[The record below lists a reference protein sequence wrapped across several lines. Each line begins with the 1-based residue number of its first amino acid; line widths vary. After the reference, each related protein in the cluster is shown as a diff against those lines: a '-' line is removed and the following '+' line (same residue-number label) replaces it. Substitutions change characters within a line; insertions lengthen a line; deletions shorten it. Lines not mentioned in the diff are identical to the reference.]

1 MDIQPPAIDHH
12 YCNDNMTSACKR
24 LLQQQS
30 FTTQDDIRYQL
41 IELGFHDISQSTVS
55 RLLLRLGVAKVP
67 NAAGKKIYCLT
78 TENEPIKINA
88 SIASQIEFVSH
99 NQLVVVIK
107 THPGG
112 AQLVARLIDMQPHV
126 DILGTIGGNDTVMG
140 APKDITRI
148 DECLQ
153 VVKQRLGL
161 K

>member
-1 MDIQPPAIDHH
+1 MDTQHPAIEHH

-30 FTTQDDIRYQL
+30 FTTQDDIRFQL
-41 IELGFHDISQSTVS
+41 IQLGFHDISQSTVS

-78 TENEPIKINA
+78 TENEPIQINA
-88 SIASQIEFVSH
+88 SIASQVEFVSH
-99 NQLVVVIK
+99 NQLVIVIK

-126 DILGTIGGNDTVMG
+126 DILGTVGGNDTVMV
-140 APKDITRI
+140 APKDVTRI
-148 DECLQ
+148 DQCLQ
-153 VVKQRLGL
+153 IVKQRLGL

>member
-1 MDIQPPAIDHH
+1 MDTQHPAIEHH
-12 YCNDNMTSACKR
+12 SCNDNMTSACKR

-41 IELGFHDISQSTVS
+41 IQLGFHDISQSTVS

-78 TENEPIKINA
+78 TENEPILINA
-88 SIASQIEFVSH
+88 SIASQIEFVCH
-99 NQLVVVIK
+99 NQLVIVIK

-126 DILGTIGGNDTVMG
+126 DILGTVGGNDTVMV

-148 DECLQ
+148 DQCLQ
-153 VVKQRLGL
+153 IVKQRLGL

>member
-1 MDIQPPAIDHH
+1 MDTQHPAIEHH
-12 YCNDNMTSACKR
+12 SCNDNMTSACKR

-41 IELGFHDISQSTVS
+41 IQLGFHDISQSTVS

-78 TENEPIKINA
+78 TENEPILINA

-107 THPGG
+107 THHGG

-126 DILGTIGGNDTVMG
+126 DILGTVGGNDTVMV

-148 DECLQ
+148 DQCLQ
-153 VVKQRLGL
+153 IVKQRLGL